1 MSKKVARSLRTLVS
15 GLTSVMPYWR
25 KSFTLA
31 RLSEYLYQRHTVET
45 KHGPLIFVCPT
56 YYSVHYPRTFL
67 TREVD
72 TLEWIDEFEDGA
84 IFWDI
89 GANVGS
95 YSLYAGRRGNLS
107 VVAFE
112 PTGSTYANLIQNIN
126 ENGLADIVTA
136 YPIALAEAVSLDM
149 LNMEDATAGSVSHS
163 FGDTPTFI
171 GRELETRV
179 RQSTMGF
186 SVDAFIKIF
195 GLDIPNHVKIDVDGI
210 EPRIL
215 KGAGKTFSNP
225 KVRSVLIEVEGDA
238 RSEKNLGMFEVMA
251 GYGLTTHNFDFDAP
265 RDVETANVIFRRP

>member
-1 MSKKVARSLRTLVS
+1 MSKKVARSLRVLVS

-72 TLEWIDEFEDGA
+72 TLEWIDGFEDGA
-84 IFWDI
+84 VFWDI

-95 YSLYAGRRGNLS
+95 YSLYAGRRGNLK

-136 YPIALAEAVSLDM
+136 YPIALAERVGLDM
-149 LNMEDATAGSVSHS
+149 LNMENATAGSVSHS
-163 FGDTPTFI
+163 FGETPTFV
-171 GRELETRV
+171 GRELETKV

-186 SVDAFIKIF
+186 SIDSLIETF
-195 GLDIPNHVKIDVDGI
+195 GLAIPGHVKIDVDGT

-215 KGAGKTFSNP
+215 EGAAQTFRRRE
-225 KVRSVLIEVEGDA
+225 VRSILLEIEGDP
-238 RSEKNLGMFEVMA
+238 RSKRNKAMFETMA
-251 GYGLTTHNFDFDAP
+251 NYGFPAHNFDFDVE
-265 RDVETANVIFRRP
+265 RDVPTVNVIFRRS

>member
-1 MSKKVARSLRTLVS
+1 MSKKVARSLRALVS

-31 RLSEYLYQRHTVET
+31 RLSEYLYQRHTVQT

-72 TLEWIDEFEDGA
+72 TLDWIDGFEDGA
-84 IFWDI
+84 VFWDI

-95 YSLYAGRRGNLS
+95 YSLYAGKRGTLQ

-136 YPIALAEAVSLDM
+136 YPIALAERVGLDM
-149 LNMEDATAGSVSHS
+149 LNMENATAGSVSHS
-163 FGDTPTFI
+163 FGETPAFI
-171 GRELETRV
+171 GRELETKV

-186 SVDAFIKIF
+186 SVDALIKIF
-195 GLDIPNHVKIDVDGI
+195 GLEVPNHVKIDVDGI

-215 KGAGKTFSNP
+215 DGATQTFGRRE
-225 KVRSVLIEVEGDA
+225 VRSVLIEIEGDA
-238 RSEKNLGMFEVMA
+238 GSKRNKTLFEIMA
-251 GYGLTTHNFDFDAP
+251 DYGFPAHNFDFDAQ
-265 RDVETANVIFRRP
+265 RDVQTVNVIFRRS

>member
-1 MSKKVARSLRTLVS
+1 MSKKVARSLRALAS
-15 GLTSVMPYWR
+15 GLTSVMPHWR

-31 RLSEYLYQRHTVET
+31 RLSEYLHQRHTVQT
-45 KHGPLIFVCPT
+45 RHGPLVFICPT

-72 TLEWIDEFEDGA
+72 TLEWIDSFEGGA
-84 IFWDI
+84 TFWDI

-95 YSLYAGRRGNLS
+95 YALYAGLRRDLT

-136 YPIALAEAVSLDM
+136 YPVALAERTTLDM
-149 LNMEDATAGSVSHS
+149 LNMENATAVSVSHS
-163 FGDTPTFI
+163 FGERPTFI
-171 GRELETRV
+171 GRELETKV

-186 SVDAFIKIF
+186 SVDRLIEIF
-195 GLDIPNHVKIDVDGI
+195 GLDVPNHVKIDVDGI

-215 KGAGKTFSNP
+215 EGAAQTFRRRE
-225 KVRSVLIEVEGDA
+225 VRTILLEIEGDP
-238 RSEKNLGMFEVMA
+238 RSERNKAMFETMA
-251 GYGLTTHNFDFDAP
+251 NYGFPTHN
-265 RDVETANVIFRRP
+265 